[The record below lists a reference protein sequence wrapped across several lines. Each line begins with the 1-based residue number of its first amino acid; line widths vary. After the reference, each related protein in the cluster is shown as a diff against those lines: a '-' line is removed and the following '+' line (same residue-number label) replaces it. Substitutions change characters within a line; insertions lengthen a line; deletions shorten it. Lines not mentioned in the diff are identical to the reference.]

1 MVDEMLE
8 NIVEDK
14 IEVAAEFTSF
24 SDDVSELRLINARVV
39 VRLSPEEVVES
50 MGVIIGP
57 YS

>member
-1 MVDEMLE
+1 MLE

-14 IEVAAEFTSF
+14 IEVAAELTSF
-24 SDDVSELRLINARVV
+24 SEDVSELRLFNARVV